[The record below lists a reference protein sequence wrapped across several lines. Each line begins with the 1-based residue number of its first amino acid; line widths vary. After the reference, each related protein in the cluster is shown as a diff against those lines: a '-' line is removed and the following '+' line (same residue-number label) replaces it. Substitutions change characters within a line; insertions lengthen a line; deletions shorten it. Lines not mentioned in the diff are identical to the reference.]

1 VLQFVHSSFRDPGD
15 HTDKITGQPCE
26 VLVGLALTHLDRW
39 FNVVRQID
47 STTGL
52 YERVFMAD
60 SEALH
65 EKTVVVTNQL
75 GLHAR
80 VATMMVQTL
89 RNYASQ
95 VHIVKDGVEV
105 NARSVLGLLLLAAT
119 PGSEIV
125 VRAQGPDSTEAI
137 QEISRLVQDET
148 PEEN

>member
-1 VLQFVHSSFRDPGD
+1 
-15 HTDKITGQPCE
+15 
-26 VLVGLALTHLDRW
+26 
-39 FNVVRQID
+39 
-47 STTGL
+47 
-52 YERVFMAD
+52 MAD